1 MLSSLTAANLSIEKL
16 IKLEIN
22 IMPQIALCHSCILG
36 KIVTIFYKESTAP
49 PQIPTF
55 VVVDFPKYIGPPW
68 DERNPTHLPIPAVKR
83 NGRAQIPLK
92 MAWALTIHKSQGMT
106 LPKATI
112 DIGKTERQG
121 LTFTAI
127 SRVPSLQDLR
137 INPAFSF
144 DRYSKMKDNK
154 NIARRKHAEEILRS
168 MPPPDNLLQPIL

>member
-1 MLSSLTAANLSIEKL
+1 
-16 IKLEIN
+16 
-22 IMPQIALCHSCILG
+22 
-36 KIVTIFYKESTAP
+36 
-49 PQIPTF
+49 
-55 VVVDFPKYIGPPW
+55 
-68 DERNPTHLPIPAVKR
+68 
-83 NGRAQIPLK
+83 

-168 MPPPDNLLQPIL
+168 MPPPDNLLQPVL